1 MCCGAKSTPRL
12 NLARTSI
19 ARPVGMR
26 AQSGSPSPFPSVP
39 ASVVFEYTGATGL
52 TVVSPVTGKRYRF
65 DAPGAQL
72 TVDARDHNMLLYV
85 PNLRPTRFSR

>member
-1 MCCGAKSTPRL
+1 MCCGAKSTPRP
-12 NLARTSI
+12 LAT
-19 ARPVGMR
+19 RPVAFR
-26 AQSGSPSPFPSVP
+26 AQAGSPSSAPAAP
-39 ASVVFEYTGATGL
+39 ASVVFEYTGTTGL

-72 TVDARDHNMLLYV
+72 AVDPRDRNMLLYV

>member
-1 MCCGAKSTPRL
+1 MCCGAKSTPRP
-12 NLARTSI
+12 NAARFLAP
-19 ARPVGMR
+19 RPQAG
-26 AQSGSPSPFPSVP
+26 PSPESAPP

-72 TVDARDHNMLLYV
+72 TVDPRDHNMLLYV

>member
-1 MCCGAKSTPRL
+1 MCCGAKPTQRL
-12 NLARTSI
+12 NPARTI
-19 ARPVGMR
+19 LPRTQA
-26 AQSGSPSPFPSVP
+26 GSSSAAPSAP

-72 TVDARDHNMLLYV
+72 TVDPRDHNMLLYV
-85 PNLRPTRFSR
+85 PNLRPARFTGR